1 MSRRR
6 TTRWVLFLLFVVVP
20 LVEIY
25 VLVQV
30 GQVIGAW
37 WTILLLV
44 VDSLVGAWLVRR
56 EGGRAWAALRTA
68 LSSGRMPATELA
80 DAALVLVG
88 GTLLLTPGF
97 LTDVV
102 GFALVLPFT
111 RPVARRLVA
120 AAIARR
126 LAKRGAAQG
135 LLGGMLLGDVGR
147 PAAGPQP
154 PPGRASGHPVVR
166 GEVLRDG
173 DERHG

>member
-1 MSRRR
+1 MSRATISRRR

-80 DAALVLVG
+80 DAALILVG

-97 LTDVV
+97 ATD
-102 GFALVLPFT
+102 ALGMALIVPLT
-111 RPVARRLVA
+111 RPPFRRLLARVVAKRLVA
-120 AAIARR
+120 VPF
-126 LAKRGAAQG
+126 G
-135 LLGGMLLGDVGR
+135 
-147 PAAGPQP
+147 PAATGSTPWERRRPGP
-154 PPGRASGHPVVR
+154 GSGGSVVQ
-166 GEVLRDG
+166 GEVV
-173 DERHG
+173 DEP